1 MAEKRILTVDDSVS
15 VRSLVSSALRQA
27 GFDVVE
33 AVDGADALDKVGGG
47 FDMVITDIN
56 MPNIGGIE
64 LLGLLR
70 ERPDT
75 RFTPVI
81 VLTTESQKNLRDKAL
96 AAGASGWIVKP
107 FEPASLVAVVRRF
120 IGRA

>member
-81 VLTTESQKNLRDKAL
+81 VLTTESQKNLREKAL

-120 IGRA
+120 IGRT

>member
-33 AVDGADALDKVGGG
+33 AVDGADALDKVDGG

-81 VLTTESQKNLRDKAL
+81 VLTTESQKNLREKAL
-96 AAGASGWIVKP
+96 AAGASGWVVKP

-120 IGRA
+120 IGRT

>member
-33 AVDGADALDKVGGG
+33 AVDGADALDKVDGG

-96 AAGASGWIVKP
+96 SAGASGWVVKP

-120 IGRA
+120 IGRT

>member
-33 AVDGADALDKVGGG
+33 AVDGADALDKVDGG

-96 AAGASGWIVKP
+96 AAGASGWVVKP

-120 IGRA
+120 IGRT

>member
-120 IGRA
+120 ISRT